1 MASFTKSILEN
12 RLAFGI
18 ALVLAIWLVGG
29 IFYYK
34 LEHFSLVDSFYFA
47 ATTLTTVGFG
57 DLHPKTT
64 IGKVFTVFYVFVG
77 LGLVLYVLT
86 QVGRYYLDRTFTRSK
101 KFRNRHINE

>member
-1 MASFTKSILEN
+1 LEN
-12 RLAFGI
+12 RLAFGF
-18 ALVLAIWLVGG
+18 ALVLAIWLIGG

-34 LEHFSLVDSFYFA
+34 MEHFSLVDSFYFA

-64 IGKVFTVFYVFVG
+64 IGKVFTVWYVFVG

-86 QVGRYYLDRTFTRSK
+86 QVGRYYLDRTFTGSQRL
-101 KFRNRHINE
+101 RNRNPNKHIDE